1 MVKNLVFDLGGV
13 LVDYNPRKYLTDMF
27 LNKPIE
33 DFLYDNI
40 FASESWANLDAGRI
54 TLSKATTEILKNCGD
69 KSYEA
74 QLVLD
79 DWHNMLVTNFDMF
92 EMLKN
97 LKRAGYSL
105 YYLSNISENI
115 FNSFTAKKR
124 FMSLFNGGIASCEV
138 RLLKPDA
145 AIFRLLVETYNLIP
159 NECLFIDDSVENADA
174 ATEQHFTSIVFENAE
189 ELRQTLLTLGFPFSS
204 VNITNVVL
212 PKNQSESKKSKK
224 EILKSKDQ
232 KHYL

>member
-27 LNKPIE
+27 LNKPLE

-40 FASESWANLDAGRI
+40 FASESWAMLDAGKI
-54 TLSKATTEILKNCGD
+54 TLSKATAEILENCGD

-79 DWHNMLVTNFDMF
+79 DWHNMLATNFDMF

-97 LKRAGYSL
+97 LKRAGYGI

-115 FNSFTAKKR
+115 FTSFKSKKR
-124 FMSLFNGGIASCEV
+124 FMSLFDGGIASCEV
-138 RLLKPDA
+138 RMIKPDS
-145 AIFRLLVETYNLIP
+145 AIFRLLIETYNLIP
-159 NECLFIDDSVENADA
+159 NECLFVDDNEENTAA
-174 ATEQHFTSIVFENAE
+174 ATEQYFTSIVFKSAE
-189 ELRQTLLTLGFPFSS
+189 ELRQTLLSLGFPFSS
-204 VNITNVVL
+204 VNIKKFMSSKSQDET
-212 PKNQSESKKSKK
+212 KKSKK
-224 EILKSKDQ
+224 DISKNKDH